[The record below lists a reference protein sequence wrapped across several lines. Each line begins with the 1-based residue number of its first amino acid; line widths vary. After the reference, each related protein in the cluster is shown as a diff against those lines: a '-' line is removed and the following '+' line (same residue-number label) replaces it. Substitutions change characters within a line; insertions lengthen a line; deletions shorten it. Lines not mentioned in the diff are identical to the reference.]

1 MSRFYT
7 AENVAE
13 AIDEIEDNIPLE
25 ELLSDSDAEV
35 VDDLSDKRSSNS
47 GADEDEKEVE
57 SRTPRRRLSPSRQ

>member
-25 ELLSDSDAEV
+25 KLLSDSDAEV
-35 VDDLSDKRSSNS
+35 VDDLPDKRSSNS

-57 SRTPRRRLSPSRQ
+57 SRTPRRLSPSR